1 MWLPMLKIKH
11 KMTNVRVLVTTKNVT
26 ATFINFDS
34 FKTLTLKRSLSCFL
48 MVCIWTR
55 LFWVLCCLMEKLLLR
70 LIKDLMVFTD
80 LFLLKI
86 SLKEAL
92 NFLDLHILLITLYP
106 IGFPKMMFYSKLST
120 SFYSNFHKN
129 ILKAHWQI

>member
-1 MWLPMLKIKH
+1 MWLPTLKITH

-26 ATFINFDS
+26 ATFTNFDS
-34 FKTLTLKRSLSCFL
+34 FKILPLKRSLSCFL
-48 MVCIWTR
+48 MLCICTR
-55 LFWVLCCLMEKLLLR
+55 LFGFFCCLTEKLLSR
-70 LIKDLMVFTD
+70 LIKDLMVFTG

-92 NFLDLHILLITLYP
+92 NFLDLHILLITSYP

-129 ILKAHWQI
+129 ILKAHRQI